1 MLALLCGG
9 QGLVSRAMFDLVA
22 EAPGAANVLAAA
34 ARLLGADPRRLV
46 REAAPEALSDNRQN
60 QILSVTA
67 SLALHA
73 AIAPHLP
80 SSCAVTGYS
89 VGEMAAWS
97 IAGVWTVEEALRL
110 TAARA
115 EAMDTAALV
124 PGRLAYVR
132 GLDREDVAELAG
144 RHNCAIAIMNP
155 GRLFVLGGIDTA
167 IESFCRDAVAK
178 GATRAAPLAVWIAA
192 HTPLLQE
199 AVAPFQAKLRASRA
213 ADPARGRRLLSG
225 GDGASIF
232 RSAPALPRLA
242 AQVARPIN
250 WVATLEA
257 LAELGCDRFLDLGPG
272 HALADMSRSTG
283 EGAASYAATEFHHL
297 KGLET
302 WLNALYM

>member
-22 EAPGAANVLAAA
+22 EAPGATRVLAAA

-46 REAAPEALSDNRQN
+46 WETAPEALSDNRQN

-73 AIAPHLP
+73 AIASHLP
-80 SSCAVTGYS
+80 SSCVVTGYS

-115 EAMDTAALV
+115 EAMDAAAAA

-132 GLDREDVAELAG
+132 GLDRDDVAELAA
-144 RHNCAIAIMNP
+144 RHDCAIAIINP
-155 GRLFVLGGIDTA
+155 GGLFVLGGVDTA
-167 IESFCRDAVAK
+167 IEGLCRDALAM
-178 GATRAAPLAVWIAA
+178 GAARAAPMAVRIAA
-192 HTPLLQE
+192 HTLLLQE
-199 AVAPFQAKLRASRA
+199 AVAPFEAKLRASRA

-225 GDGASIF
+225 GDGSGIF

-242 AQVARPIN
+242 AQVARPID
-250 WVATLEA
+250 WAATLEA
-257 LAELGCDRFLDLGPG
+257 LVELGCDCFLDLGPG
-272 HALADMSRSTG
+272 HGLADMSRGTG
-283 EGAASYAATEFHHL
+283 PGAASYAATEFNRL

-302 WLNALYM
+302 WLNALYV